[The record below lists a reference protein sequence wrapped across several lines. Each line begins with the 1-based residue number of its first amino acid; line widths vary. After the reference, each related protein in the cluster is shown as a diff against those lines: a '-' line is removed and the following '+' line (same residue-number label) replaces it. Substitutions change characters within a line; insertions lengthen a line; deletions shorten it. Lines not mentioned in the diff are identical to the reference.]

1 MSFVH
6 FLCKD
11 RTHTRIKCE
20 KGREMIRGLSREGG
34 FCFSCSALCQQ
45 GQRFVNGFF

>member
-1 MSFVH
+1 MSFAH
-6 FLCKD
+6 FYAK
-11 RTHTRIKCE
+11 TEPHTRIKCG
-20 KGREMIRGLSREGG
+20 KGREMIRGLPREGG